1 MGLSLGPLVIYSPHA
16 HGSMSVRSTGITPG
30 ISEMDDKPA
39 GIINPLSAWSDLK
52 RQNHG
57 VQSFFSISS

>member
-39 GIINPLSAWSDLK
+39 GIINPSAP
-52 RQNHG
+52 G
-57 VQSFFSISS
+57 AT